1 MWPTVAI
8 LLIVWAV
15 LKFAMGK
22 GGFVHILL
30 VTAISVAIV
39 QFLTDRKTR
48 YHNKSAGREP

>member
-1 MWPTVAI
+1 MWPAVAI
-8 LLIVWAV
+8 LLIIWMV
-15 LKFAMGK
+15 LKFGFGK

-48 YHNKSAGREP
+48 YHNKSTGR